1 MTKFLIL
8 AVIVMVVAGG
18 FFIDHSDDGSD
29 YTILESEEN
38 IVEGL
43 IIETNDTN
51 PSMGHATEKD
61 QVLKVADGKVSYS
74 VDKSYKYD
82 VPVDL
87 SFQLKDFAPNG
98 YITYFDYTSSELP
111 EEITVTVID
120 DVYVLNGNY
129 GRTYL
134 DDQIYIGFTD
144 LAIEYD
150 GKTVISVEGH
160 IDVYVS
166 TPDDYGFIETIAD
179 LETVDENIL
188 GTGGVYTYAVLTADL
203 EEFYAAAIWT
213 WDASKFEGCD
223 IKESQGKIGE
233 VDAIV
238 YTINGASK
246 GFEYKDFKVYTYQG
260 YCLKLYGMVKDDPNG
275 EFFSEFRVVKL
286 YIQEPEPESPYRVL
300 ESTDNITEGM
310 RLEINGSLD
319 VAQTAS
325 SYTEVDRIDGDT
337 VYYTATTKTDFLEP
351 GVTTLQGDDFGP
363 MGDYIGF
370 NYVAGDIPETVT
382 VTADGNKYTLN
393 GSYEMD
399 YKDFHRQ
406 YAFDNL
412 TIELGTESIISVN
425 GGFEIE
431 FTALDGSKDY
441 YSMEASIVTIDGIV
455 TGTGSLIYVMESNI
469 AAKFFYK
476 LSLISYNEDR
486 YEGCTITESYEEF
499 EGITATVYTVNGVT
513 DMAEY
518 QDFDVYVYE
527 GFIIKETGLV
537 KHLFG
542 EEFLQYDNLTDIY
555 VG

>member
-1 MTKFLIL
+1 
-8 AVIVMVVAGG
+8 
-18 FFIDHSDDGSD
+18 
-29 YTILESEEN
+29 
-38 IVEGL
+38 
-43 IIETNDTN
+43 
-51 PSMGHATEKD
+51 
-61 QVLKVADGKVSYS
+61 
-74 VDKSYKYD
+74 
-82 VPVDL
+82 
-87 SFQLKDFAPNG
+87 
-98 YITYFDYTSSELP
+98 
-111 EEITVTVID
+111 
-120 DVYVLNGNY
+120 
-129 GRTYL
+129 
-134 DDQIYIGFTD
+134 
-144 LAIEYD
+144 
-150 GKTVISVEGH
+150 
-160 IDVYVS
+160 
-166 TPDDYGFIETIAD
+166 
-179 LETVDENIL
+179 
-188 GTGGVYTYAVLTADL
+188 
-203 EEFYAAAIWT
+203 
-213 WDASKFEGCD
+213 
-223 IKESQGKIGE
+223 
-233 VDAIV
+233 
-238 YTINGASK
+238 
-246 GFEYKDFKVYTYQG
+246 
-260 YCLKLYGMVKDDPNG
+260 
-275 EFFSEFRVVKL
+275 
-286 YIQEPEPESPYRVL
+286 
-300 ESTDNITEGM
+300 M

-319 VAQTAS
+319 GAQTAS
-325 SYTEVDRIDGDT
+325 SYTEVDHIDGDT
-337 VYYTATTKTDFLEP
+337 VYYTATTKTDFYEP

-412 TIELGTESIISVN
+412 TIELGTESILSVN

-455 TGTGSLIYVMESNI
+455 TGTGSLIYIMESNI

-518 QDFDVYVYE
+518 QDFNVYVYE